1 MVFSIFF
8 IFYIWRCFYL
18 FLFYFLHLKVYILC
32 GFFYWFTFKFIL
44 YHFFLHLIV
53 CAIIVS
59 HLKPFFFTPKGI
71 LYTWRYSL
79 SFCYCT
85 WGYTLSGF
93 LTHSVFSIV
102 FFAPEGVLNRHESDG
117 GSTDTLRSDLAK
129 AMSTYDDQ
137 SDCFFN
143 KQIDIKVLSDLQIQ
157 TLGWTNIEE
166 AIDTGILLRT
176 KTIAAITLR

>member
-18 FLFYFLHLKVYILC
+18 FLFYLLHLKVYILC

-44 YHFFLHLIV
+44 YHFFFTPDCMRYH
-53 CAIIVS
+53 CFTSEAI
-59 HLKPFFFTPKGI
+59 FFTPKCI

-102 FFAPEGVLNRHESDG
+102 FLHLKVSWIVMSLTVAPRTPSGVIWPRPWARTTTNQIVSSTNKLTSRSYLTYRYRRWG
-117 GSTDTLRSDLAK
+117 G
-129 AMSTYDDQ
+129 
-137 SDCFFN
+137 
-143 KQIDIKVLSDLQIQ
+143 QI
-157 TLGWTNIEE
+157 
-166 AIDTGILLRT
+166 
-176 KTIAAITLR
+176 